1 MNNTDYCKYCSKP
14 RDRKPISRG
23 LISDGK
29 VLDYKLEI
37 QNTLLK
43 LSVLGYDSNSH
54 YRAFINKGVHINY
67 CPFCGRSL
75 TINFKK

>member
-14 RDRKPISRG
+14 QDRKPIYRG
-23 LISDGK
+23 LISEGK

-43 LSVLGYDSNSH
+43 LSVLGYDSNSR
-54 YRAFINKGVHINY
+54 YRALINKGVHINY
-67 CPFCGRSL
+67 CPFCGRKL
-75 TINFKK
+75 KE